1 MLINFNYKSTGGEK
15 VKKLTS
21 NDLRN
26 INGGVLQ
33 QVMHGMRRNPG
44 TRGVAKIY
52 DMVNSLRK

>member
-1 MLINFNYKSTGGEK
+1 M
-15 VKKLTS
+15 KKLTS